1 MSDDLRRQSQ
11 VILRRFVDRLLDE
24 APTPAISSER
34 LTETVLALVEK
45 AQSLGDIDSAAR
57 LLEHFGPRI
66 ARESHLERLDACYAA
81 VLAYEGLPGDRQVNL
96 SGRRVQILTNLGRRA
111 EAETVLAAAWPYAN
125 TPLLRAHLFNRQ
137 GYLLASYEDYS
148 SARQAYEAALKE
160 AQSAGHRTMMGII
173 YNNLGE
179 MAFSNENYDE
189 ALSNFAK
196 ALDAAISSPEPFVHG
211 MIEGG
216 MAMTLDAL
224 ARFDQANEHHEA
236 ARRGYQEA
244 GDSFGLTRV
253 DLNQAYNAV
262 LRGDLDQAIKL
273 ASRALSRARNSGNS
287 DHIAMAHQ
295 HLGEAYLQGGEFELA
310 WESFAQALNLRVIME
325 KPLYIETTLGMIQRL
340 LDAISDSPESPERNS
355 LLIRCRQGLEAGQ
368 DALAPASK
376 LLSSQ
381 PPPPPLPLPL
391 P

>member
-1 MSDDLRRQSQ
+1 MSEDLRGQTQ
-11 VILRRFVDRLLDE
+11 TILRRFAARLIDDPQS
-24 APTPAISSER
+24 AAIASER
-34 LTETVLALVEK
+34 LADTILALVEK
-45 AQSLGDIDSAAR
+45 AQALGDFDTAAR

-81 VLAYEGLPGDRQVNL
+81 VLAHEGLPGDRQVNL

-111 EAETVLAAAWPYAN
+111 EAEAVLAAAWPYAN
-125 TPLLRAHLFNRQ
+125 APLLRAHLFNRH

-179 MAFSNENYDE
+179 MAFSDEKYDE

-196 ALDAAISSPEPFVHG
+196 ALDAAISSPEPFVRG

-216 MAMTLDAL
+216 IAMTLDAL
-224 ARFDQANEHHEA
+224 ARYDEANEHHEA

-253 DLNQAYNAV
+253 DLNQAHNAV
-262 LRGDLDQAIKL
+262 LRGDLDHAIRL
-273 ASRALSRARNSGNS
+273 ASRALSQARNSGSS
-287 DHIAMAHQ
+287 DQIAMAHQ
-295 HLGEAYLQGGEFELA
+295 NLGEAYLQGGEFELA

-355 LLIRCRQGLEAGQ
+355 LLIRCQQGVEAGK
-368 DALAPASK
+368 DALAPASM